1 MAPVALIMS
10 TGEMSQ
16 LLQNKGGR
24 PPIALQEQS
33 SPEGYASE
41 VDSEVDE
48 DEDSLQVLAALV
60 PVPSKSSISSPSAVS
75 GLLISP
81 KSRSRDSDEDSA
93 DEGYYG
99 VDDDNSDENLIDNI
113 FSALLLARNDKKILD
128 RHTYEPS
135 RQDKEL
141 SNTTR
146 EAIFSN
152 MILTTA
158 EHNELRLRP
167 LVLNCRKPRSGWEF
181 VRKLPVLELP
191 KFMATE
197 KHDWAPRKY
206 ERCLAVV
213 ERPYGDAPSSTD
225 HQHPSEVAVGI
236 EWRPEVPITLREAW
250 SQPGEGRPVAEVLR
264 ITHRC
269 SGACKRVRVKDGK
282 LVHKKRDN
290 DKDPGKTCSTQLKI
304 LVQADDLSSALVYT
318 LGNHEGRQ
326 PPPNVR
332 RPAPFIRALA
342 HQEVFRQANTPT
354 LAFQSECVLQ
364 VCTRSF
370 HFSRLTI
377 SSFLDDGLDH
387 FTDMNQRMSFWEK
400 QNETILPQYRKV
412 GAKQLRNMF
421 RAKGRQNAQHGSSL
435 YSLART
441 AELRPFTLQNAT
453 EPETRGVAYFQPFN
467 EKTKQPLIC
476 VLASLR
482 SIDVLI
488 SFATVGND
496 SGDWSR
502 FVGLD
507 SSWRYLNENRA
518 PLTALVATGLKDK
531 LALGPMLLSSDVK
544 ADTLV
549 IYLDTVKRLV
559 EERAAILVRKAREN
573 GPNLPGS
580 SPRLP
585 NLLQNA
591 EFILENQWQ
600 PPNFMIDKCRTE
612 LNALTLYCSHDFE
625 FLMIIVFCIY
635 VTIGKEKHNL
645 NFHIRL
651 CQFHVVQAII
661 RWSSDRNDGE
671 RGNTVKPSRIA
682 RKTLINIL
690 YEFRSIIQ
698 RFRFIRTEHETDAEA
713 TARRSAEFEEKK
725 RAFFEKSDAWID
737 KEFRSRRKPAANKSD
752 VTKKSELG
760 CNSREEEQLQVK
772 KDNFRAYFNVNWF
785 VQEWIDDGLPLGV
798 SRKTIN
804 TNNVTE
810 RAFKTIQ
817 QEHLHGRANKRIDN
831 LVVVLLDNALVYDIR
846 KDVSDAK
853 PDHVLR
859 DTLANSMDIWELG
872 QFRPTEKEGQWVLS
886 LRSMDS
892 SITLDTRAPYCP
904 CRAFKQTG
912 NKCAHLWACDLL
924 VHNGDYHTAMTLV
937 DKVLDSKMPSAL
949 EDDNEPDEP
958 LSEDEL
964 DERDEVD
971 SDVEDE
977 DQRAADIAD
986 VAEFQP
992 ICSTVK
998 GRSARNRPLQ
1008 PHRSKKTAKPKLSK
1022 SKSNSGVTLE
1032 HSGRVDGKATAAIR
1046 RLIRDKLNP
1055 DQLRPKTSKHTIF
1068 ENGTTQFG
1076 KTRGR
1081 PRETKFSNSLS
1092 STKDH
1097 AAAKRMAAIPEVID
1111 IEELSDDERPPC
1123 QLAPLQEGR
1132 LPLDIYDTVQPEE
1145 RRSNVSAVKDI
1156 IERIPNEVQKVD
1168 WDVFLDIHAG
1178 DHAPGLNLSSLRE
1191 MANANLW
1198 LRASHIDAFS
1208 SAINRFQGQLPF
1220 NGRSEEV
1227 HDLEPTCYAF
1237 YLEGGKCAKGIGGTR
1252 PTERQ
1257 QGVSSDGSS
1266 RAYLSIIIDR
1276 RPASLFALPLYQII
1290 LSRTPVLLFPT
1301 HVTNHWILVE
1311 ARLSDCT
1318 FRVYDSLCGRENM
1331 RKEANESLDSIIT
1344 FLETRA
1350 EGPIERITGGIDRP
1364 TVPYRNWK
1372 RLIVKAA
1379 KAGDQPQSDR
1389 YPQQTDGNACGAFVC
1404 RAMETLV
1411 CAAVAKMEP
1420 DWSWGPQVEPGRF
1433 YSELRDYM
1441 LDVTLHSR
1449 LRCDMSSSWFS
1460 GSPESPTVSCAT
1472 RDPDN
1477 AMDSR
1482 KPHGN
1487 TQPGDHVGYSSD
1499 DAEEVSQHHISTP
1512 VSTRSVTFEGSRL
1525 ARNVSS
1531 SADTVIIQ
1539 HPQPGGLSHVGSVQG
1554 NNMSTARTRL
1564 ASDQSDSPLNRPTLA
1579 FPSFSPVFAT
1589 RDIEHLPKK
1598 CNYSAVPQESSPSAV
1613 VTPSK
1618 QRHSEAESVAP
1629 SSSRRKACSQCRD
1642 RKLKCD
1648 LGHPCSKRGKASQ
1661 VFTCPM
1667 LLSSDVKADTLVIYL
1682 DTVKRLVEERAAI
1695 LVRSAL

>member
-1 MAPVALIMS
+1 MAQRRLY
-10 TGEMSQ
+10 
-16 LLQNKGGR
+16 LLDGGKCYGHVNKNKAPNAPAQGGAS
-24 PPIALQEQS
+24 PHCTTPTNQQTS
-33 SPEGYASE
+33 SEANASGDDSDLDEDE
-41 VDSEVDE
+41 VDSKL
-48 DEDSLQVLAALV
+48 SAALIAF
-60 PVPSKSSISSPSAVS
+60 PLKSSVSTAS
-75 GLLISP
+75 GLSD
-81 KSRSRDSDEDSA
+81 SREARSRDSDEASA

-99 VDDDNSDENLIDNI
+99 VENDDSDESSIDNI
-113 FSALLLARNDKKILD
+113 VSALLLARNDKKILD

-146 EAIFSN
+146 QAILSN

-167 LVLNCRKPRSGWEF
+167 LVLNCRKQKSEWEF

-206 ERCLAVV
+206 ERCLAVI
-213 ERPYGDAPSSTD
+213 ERPYGDAPSSTH
-225 HQHPSEVAVGI
+225 HQHPS
-236 EWRPEVPITLREAW
+236 
-250 SQPGEGRPVAEVLR
+250 EVLR
-264 ITHRC
+264 ITHRY
-269 SGACKRVRVKDGK
+269 SGACKRVQVKDGK
-282 LVHKKRDN
+282 LGYKKRDN

-318 LGNHEGRQ
+318 LGNHERRQ
-326 PPPNVR
+326 PPPHVR

-354 LAFQSECVLQ
+354 LAFQN
-364 VCTRSF
+364 
-370 HFSRLTI
+370 I
-377 SSFLDDGLDH
+377 
-387 FTDMNQRMSFWEK
+387 NKRMSVWEK
-400 QNETILPQYRKV
+400 QNEVILPQYRKV
-412 GAKQLRNMF
+412 SAKQLRNMF
-421 RAKGRQNAQHGSSL
+421 RAKSRKNAQHGSSL

-441 AELRPFTLQNAT
+441 AELRPLTLQNAT

-476 VLASLR
+476 VLASLH

-488 SFATVGND
+488 SFATAGND

-502 FVGLD
+502 
-507 SSWRYLNENRA
+507 
-518 PLTALVATGLKDK
+518 
-531 LALGPMLLSSDVK
+531 DVK
-544 ADTLV
+544 AETLV
-549 IYLDTVKRLV
+549 IYLDTVKSLV
-559 EERAAILVRKAREN
+559 EERAAILVREARKN
-573 GPNLPGS
+573 GHNPPGES
-580 SPRLP
+580 TPRLP

-591 EFILENQWQ
+591 EFILKNQWQ
-600 PPNFMIDKCRTE
+600 PPNVMIDKCRTE
-612 LNALTLYCSHDFE
+612 LNALTLW
-625 FLMIIVFCIY
+625 
-635 VTIGKEKHNL
+635 KEKHNL

-661 RWSSDRNDGE
+661 RWSSDSNDGE

-690 YEFRSIIQ
+690 YDFRSIIQ
-698 RFRFIRTEHETDAEA
+698 RFRFIRNEHETDAEA
-713 TARRSAEFEEKK
+713 TDRRSAEFEAKK
-725 RAFFEKSDAWID
+725 QAFFKKSDAWID
-737 KEFRSRRKPAANKSD
+737 KEFQSCRKPSANRPEIIKGPEPSR
-752 VTKKSELG
+752 
-760 CNSREEEQLQVK
+760 NSREEEQLQAK
-772 KDNFRAYFNVNWF
+772 KDNFRVYFNVNWF
-785 VQEWIDDGLPLGV
+785 VPEWIDDGLPLGV
-798 SRKTIN
+798 SWDAIN

-817 QEHLHGRANKRIDN
+817 QDHLHCRANKRIDN
-831 LVVVLLDNALVYDIR
+831 ALVYDIW
-846 KDVSDAK
+846 KDVSDAQ
-853 PDHVLR
+853 PDHILR

-872 QFRPTEKEGQWVLS
+872 QFRPTEKEGQ
-886 LRSMDS
+886 SMDLP
-892 SITLDTRAPYCP
+892 ITLDNRAPYCP

-912 NKCAHLWACDLL
+912 KKCAHLWACDLL
-924 VHNGDYHTAMTLV
+924 VHNGDYHTAMNRIMAAAAAAEGKSDIWDGTKSSKLHDASVEALV
-937 DKVLDSKMPSAL
+937 DEVLDSKTPTTL
-949 EDDNEPDEP
+949 DDDDEPDEP

-971 SDVEDE
+971 SEVEDDDE
-977 DQRAADIAD
+977 RAADAAD

-992 ICSTVK
+992 NCSTVK

-1008 PHRSKKTAKPKLSK
+1008 PHRGKKTAKRKLSK
-1022 SKSNSGVTLE
+1022 LKSNSGVTLE

-1046 RLIRDKLNP
+1046 RLIRDKLNSN
-1055 DQLRPKTSKHTIF
+1055 QLRPKTSKHTIF
-1068 ENGTTQFG
+1068 DNGTTQFG

-1081 PRETKFSNSLS
+1081 PRETKVSNNLS

-1111 IEELSDDERPPC
+1111 IEELSDDAKPPC

-1132 LPLDIYDTVQPEE
+1132 LPLDIYDVVQPEE

-1156 IERIPNEVQKVD
+1156 IKLIPDDIQKVD

-1191 MANANLW
+1191 MANVTLW

-1208 SAINRFQGQLPF
+1208 SAINRFHGQLPF
-1220 NGRSEEV
+1220 NGRSKEV
-1227 HDLEPTCYAF
+1227 RDFEPTCYAF

-1257 QGVSSDGSS
+1257 QV
-1266 RAYLSIIIDR
+1266 
-1276 RPASLFALPLYQII
+1276 LPF
-1290 LSRTPVLLFPT
+1290 ST
-1301 HVTNHWILVE
+1301 HVTNHWILVV

-1318 FRVYDSLCGRENM
+1318 FRVHDSLFGRENM
-1331 RKEANESLDSIIT
+1331 RKEASESLDSIIN

-1350 EGPIERITGGIDRP
+1350 QGPIERITGGIDRP
-1364 TVPYRNWK
+1364 TVPYKNWK

-1379 KAGDQPQSDR
+1379 KVGDQPQPDR

-1411 CAAVAKMEP
+1411 CAAVAKTEP
-1420 DWSWGPQVEPGRF
+1420 DWSWGLQVEPGRF

-1460 GSPESPTVSCAT
+1460 GSPESPTISCDT

-1477 AMDSR
+1477 ALDISN
-1482 KPHGN
+1482 PHGN
-1487 TQPGDHVGYSSD
+1487 TQPGDYAGYSSD
-1499 DAEEVSQHHISTP
+1499 DAEEVSQLLSKFRDRKCNFFTLLVPLLHNFPTP
-1512 VSTRSVTFEGSRL
+1512 GSTRSVTFEGSRL
-1525 ARNVSS
+1525 AKNVSS
-1531 SADTVIIQ
+1531 SVDTVITQ
-1539 HPQPGGLSHVGSVQG
+1539 HPQAHSLSHLGSVQG
-1554 NNMSTARTRL
+1554 NKISTARTRL
-1564 ASDQSDSPLNRPTLA
+1564 ASDQSGTPSSLRNRPTLA
-1579 FPSFSPVFAT
+1579 FPSFPSVLAT
-1589 RDIEHLPKK
+1589 RDIEHTQKVCK
-1598 CNYSAVPQESSPSAV
+1598 YSAFPQDSSSSTV

-1618 QRHSEAESVAP
+1618 RRHSEAESVT
-1629 SSSRRKACSQCRD
+1629 SSTSRRKACSQCRD

-1648 LGHPCSKRGKASQ
+1648 LGQPRSK
-1661 VFTCPM
+1661 
-1667 LLSSDVKADTLVIYL
+1667 
-1682 DTVKRLVEERAAI
+1682 
-1695 LVRSAL
+1695 

>member
-99 VDDDNSDENLIDNI
+99 VDDDNSDEKSIDNI
-113 FSALLLARNDKKILD
+113 FSALLLARNDKKIFD

-213 ERPYGDAPSSTD
+213 ERPYGDAPSSTH

-264 ITHRC
+264 ITH
-269 SGACKRVRVKDGK
+269 AV
-282 LVHKKRDN
+282 
-290 DKDPGKTCSTQLKI
+290 
-304 LVQADDLSSALVYT
+304 DLL
-318 LGNHEGRQ
+318 
-326 PPPNVR
+326 
-332 RPAPFIRALA
+332 
-342 HQEVFRQANTPT
+342 
-354 LAFQSECVLQ
+354 
-364 VCTRSF
+364 
-370 HFSRLTI
+370 
-377 SSFLDDGLDH
+377 
-387 FTDMNQRMSFWEK
+387 
-400 QNETILPQYRKV
+400 
-412 GAKQLRNMF
+412 
-421 RAKGRQNAQHGSSL
+421 
-435 YSLART
+435 
-441 AELRPFTLQNAT
+441 
-453 EPETRGVAYFQPFN
+453 
-467 EKTKQPLIC
+467 
-476 VLASLR
+476 
-482 SIDVLI
+482 
-488 SFATVGND
+488 GND

-531 LALGPMLLSSDVK
+531 LALGRYSR
-544 ADTLV
+544 

-559 EERAAILVRKAREN
+559 EEHAAILVRKAREN

-612 LNALTLYCSHDFE
+612 LKRLDTL
-625 FLMIIVFCIY
+625 
-635 VTIGKEKHNL
+635 
-645 NFHIRL
+645 
-651 CQFHVVQAII
+651 
-661 RWSSDRNDGE
+661 NDGE

-698 RFRFIRTEHETDAEA
+698 RFRFIRTSMKQMPRRQLDARLSSKRRSGRSSKNRTHGSTKSSEVVASQQQTNQTSPRSRNWVA
-713 TARRSAEFEEKK
+713 TAEKK
-725 RAFFEKSDAWID
+725 K
-737 KEFRSRRKPAANKSD
+737 
-752 VTKKSELG
+752 
-760 CNSREEEQLQVK
+760 QLQAK
-772 KDNFRAYFNVNWF
+772 KDNFRAYLNVNC
-785 VQEWIDDGLPLGV
+785 
-798 SRKTIN
+798 K
-804 TNNVTE
+804 
-810 RAFKTIQ
+810 
-817 QEHLHGRANKRIDN
+817 EHLHGRANKRIDN
-831 LVVVLLDNALVYDIR
+831 LVVVLLDNALVYDIW

-892 SITLDTRAPYCP
+892 SITLDTRAPYYP

-924 VHNGDYHTAMTLV
+924 VHNGDYHTAM
-937 DKVLDSKMPSAL
+937 S
-949 EDDNEPDEP
+949 
-958 LSEDEL
+958 
-964 DERDEVD
+964 
-971 SDVEDE
+971 
-977 DQRAADIAD
+977 
-986 VAEFQP
+986 
-992 ICSTVK
+992 
-998 GRSARNRPLQ
+998 RSARNRPLQ

-1046 RLIRDKLNP
+1046 LLIRDKLNP

-1156 IERIPNEVQKVD
+1156 IKRIPNDVQKVD

-1220 NGRSEEV
+1220 NGRSEEA

-1301 HVTNHWILVE
+1301 HDTNHWILVE
-1311 ARLSDCT
+1311 ARHI
-1318 FRVYDSLCGRENM
+1318 RNSLFGRENM
-1331 RKEANESLDSIIT
+1331 RKEANESLDVINHH
-1344 FLETRA
+1344 FLGNA
-1350 EGPIERITGGIDRP
+1350 EGHHWRSVTG
-1364 TVPYRNWK
+1364 TEE
-1372 RLIVKAA
+1372 RLITKAA
-1379 KAGDQPQSDR
+1379 KAGDQPQPDR

-1433 YSELRDYM
+1433 YSELRDYI
-1441 LDVTLHSR
+1441 
-1449 LRCDMSSSWFS
+1449 SSWFS

-1487 TQPGDHVGYSSD
+1487 TQPGDHVGDSD
-1499 DAEEVSQHHISTP
+1499 DAEEVSQHHSKFQDRK
-1512 VSTRSVTFEGSRL
+1512 SNFL
-1525 ARNVSS
+1525 ALLVPLIPDCHSMILPLFVHYP
-1531 SADTVIIQ
+1531 T
-1539 HPQPGGLSHVGSVQG
+1539 HTPGGLSHVGSVQG

-1598 CNYSAVPQESSPSAV
+1598 CKHSAVPQGSSPSAV

-1618 QRHSEAESVAP
+1618 RRHSEAESVTP

-1648 LGHPCSKRGKASQ
+1648 LGHPCSNCTKKRRGKASQ
-1661 VFTCPM
+1661 VFTCEY
-1667 LLSSDVKADTLVIYL
+1667 V
-1682 DTVKRLVEERAAI
+1682 
-1695 LVRSAL
+1695 

>member
-75 GLLISP
+75 GLLIFP

-99 VDDDNSDENLIDNI
+99 VDDDNSDEKSIDNI
-113 FSALLLARNDKKILD
+113 FSALLLAWNDKKILD

-167 LVLNCRKPRSGWEF
+167 LVLNCRKPRSEWEF

-213 ERPYGDAPSSTD
+213 ERPYGDAPSSTH

-282 LVHKKRDN
+282 LGYKKRDN

-354 LAFQSECVLQ
+354 LAFQN
-364 VCTRSF
+364 
-370 HFSRLTI
+370 
-377 SSFLDDGLDH
+377 
-387 FTDMNQRMSFWEK
+387 MNQRM
-400 QNETILPQYRKV
+400 KV

-421 RAKGRQNAQHGSSL
+421 RAKGRQNAQHGSAL

-476 VLASLR
+476 VLASLH

-559 EERAAILVRKAREN
+559 KERAAILVRKAREN

-591 EFILENQWQ
+591 EFILETQWQ
-600 PPNFMIDKCRTE
+600 PPNFMIDKGRTE

-625 FLMIIVFCIY
+625 FLMIVVFCIY

-651 CQFHVVQAII
+651 CQFHVVQTII

-713 TARRSAEFEEKK
+713 TARRSAEFEGKK

-737 KEFRSRRKPAANKSD
+737 EEFRSRRKPAANKSD

-760 CNSREEEQLQVK
+760 CNSREEEQLQAK

-798 SRKTIN
+798 SRETIN

-831 LVVVLLDNALVYDIR
+831 LVVVLPDNALVYDIW
-846 KDVSDAK
+846 KDVSNAK

-872 QFRPTEKEGQWVLS
+872 QFRPTEKEGQWVRS

-924 VHNGDYHTAMTLV
+924 VHNGDYHTAMNRILAAAAAAKAMSDMRDGTKSSKLHNASVEALV

-977 DQRAADIAD
+977 DERAADIAD
-986 VAEFQP
+986 VAEFQ
-992 ICSTVK
+992 
-998 GRSARNRPLQ
+998 SARNRPLQ

-1156 IERIPNEVQKVD
+1156 IKRIPNEVQKVD

-1220 NGRSEEV
+1220 NGRSKEV
-1227 HDLEPTCYAF
+1227 LDLEPTCYAF

-1318 FRVYDSLCGRENM
+1318 FRVYDSLFGRENM

-1379 KAGDQPQSDR
+1379 KAGDQPQPDR

-1477 AMDSR
+1477 TMDSR

-1598 CNYSAVPQESSPSAV
+1598 CKYSAVPQESSPSAV

-1618 QRHSEAESVAP
+1618 RRHSAAESVTP

-1648 LGHPCSKRGKASQ
+1648 LGHPCSNCTKKRRGKASQ
-1661 VFTCPM
+1661 VFTCEY
-1667 LLSSDVKADTLVIYL
+1667 V
-1682 DTVKRLVEERAAI
+1682 
-1695 LVRSAL
+1695 

>member
-1 MAPVALIMS
+1 MANCS
-10 TGEMSQ
+10 K
-16 LLQNKGGR
+16 NKGGR

-99 VDDDNSDENLIDNI
+99 VDDDNSDEKSIDNI

-135 RQDKEL
+135 RQDKDIL
-141 SNTTR
+141 NTTR

-167 LVLNCRKPRSGWEF
+167 LVLNCRKPRSEWEF

-213 ERPYGDAPSSTD
+213 ERPYGDAPSSTH

-282 LVHKKRDN
+282 LGYKKRDN
-290 DKDPGKTCSTQLKI
+290 DKDPGKTCSTQLKVI
-304 LVQADDLSSALVYT
+304 IPDRKSKE
-318 LGNHEGRQ
+318 LGLDRRSFIGAGVHPRPPERRQ

-354 LAFQSECVLQ
+354 LAFQN
-364 VCTRSF
+364 
-370 HFSRLTI
+370 
-377 SSFLDDGLDH
+377 
-387 FTDMNQRMSFWEK
+387 MNQRMSVWEK
-400 QNETILPQYRKV
+400 QNEIILPQYRKV
-412 GAKQLRNMF
+412 GAKQLRNML
-421 RAKGRQNAQHGSSL
+421 RAKGRQNAQHGSAL

-453 EPETRGVAYFQPFN
+453 EPKTRGVAYFQPFN

-476 VLASLR
+476 VLASLH

-531 LALGPMLLSSDVK
+531 LALGLMLFSSDVK

-625 FLMIIVFCIY
+625 FLMIVVFCIY

-671 RGNTVKPSRIA
+671 RGNTLKPSRIA

-713 TARRSAEFEEKK
+713 TARRSAEIEGKK

-760 CNSREEEQLQVK
+760 CNSREEEQLQAK
-772 KDNFRAYFNVNWF
+772 KDNFWAYFNVNWF

-798 SRKTIN
+798 SRETIN

-817 QEHLHGRANKRIDN
+817 QEHLHGRANKRYCVAPDSRSESRRKSRQFCLRSAPARIDN
-831 LVVVLLDNALVYDIR
+831 LVVVLPDNALVYDIW
-846 KDVSDAK
+846 KDVSNAK

-859 DTLANSMDIWELG
+859 DTLANSMDIWDLG

-924 VHNGDYHTAMTLV
+924 VHNGDYHTAMNRIMAAAAAAKAMSDMRDGTKSSKLHDASVEALV
-937 DKVLDSKMPSAL
+937 DKVLDSKIPSAL

-977 DQRAADIAD
+977 DERAADIAD
-986 VAEFQP
+986 
-992 ICSTVK
+992 
-998 GRSARNRPLQ
+998 
-1008 PHRSKKTAKPKLSK
+1008 KTAKPKLSK

-1156 IERIPNEVQKVD
+1156 IKRIPNEVQKVD

-1220 NGRSEEV
+1220 NGRSKEV
-1227 HDLEPTCYAF
+1227 LDLEPTCYAF

-1257 QGVSSDGSS
+1257 QGVSPDGSS

-1318 FRVYDSLCGRENM
+1318 FRVYDSLFGRENM

-1379 KAGDQPQSDR
+1379 KAGDQPQPDR
-1389 YPQQTDGNACGAFVC
+1389 YLQQTDGNACGAFVC

-1477 AMDSR
+1477 TMDSR

-1487 TQPGDHVGYSSD
+1487 TQTGDHVG
-1499 DAEEVSQHHISTP
+1499 E
-1512 VSTRSVTFEGSRL
+1512 FE
-1525 ARNVSS
+1525 
-1531 SADTVIIQ
+1531 
-1539 HPQPGGLSHVGSVQG
+1539 
-1554 NNMSTARTRL
+1554 
-1564 ASDQSDSPLNRPTLA
+1564 
-1579 FPSFSPVFAT
+1579 
-1589 RDIEHLPKK
+1589 
-1598 CNYSAVPQESSPSAV
+1598 
-1613 VTPSK
+1613 
-1618 QRHSEAESVAP
+1618 
-1629 SSSRRKACSQCRD
+1629 
-1642 RKLKCD
+1642 
-1648 LGHPCSKRGKASQ
+1648 
-1661 VFTCPM
+1661 
-1667 LLSSDVKADTLVIYL
+1667 
-1682 DTVKRLVEERAAI
+1682 
-1695 LVRSAL
+1695 